1 MHTVLQNT
9 SSRKE
14 VRNMENRKS
23 FGEYIMRRRRELG
36 MTQKEFA
43 EKLFVTDSAVSKWER
58 GLSYPDITLLQSI
71 CRVLEISEKE
81 LLTSAED
88 TEGRQAEQ
96 LAGRYLRLI
105 RTFRLTQVVLYGLIA
120 LGCLI
125 GNLATQHTLSWVWIA
140 WTAELLAASL
150 TLLPAMVTDKYRGV
164 ITLGGFTGALLL
176 LLGAGCIYSGGG
188 WYFIALTGVLFG
200 MGVVFLPYVLW
211 KLPLLEQLAHGK
223 ASLYLG
229 IETVLLFLLLGA
241 GCLYTGGDWFL
252 EAIVWTG
259 FGLTVVFLPVVLR
272 QMPWPEELKRHKALM
287 YFGIV
292 TGYLLL
298 GLAYEGWGDWFPMP
312 VLPVTLIC
320 LALPW
325 LWLGAMRYL
334 PLNRWFRG
342 AAGCVGTG
350 IWCLV
355 ANALGRSLAGETV
368 SRQVYVNLGV
378 WSSDQAVSANVVALV
393 CLTTVLGGA
402 LCLLMGFLQRRRKG

>member
-1 MHTVLQNT
+1 
-9 SSRKE
+9 
-14 VRNMENRKS
+14 MENRKS

-176 LLGAGCIYSGGG
+176 LLGAGCVYSGGG

-211 KLPLLEQLAHGK
+211 KLPLPEQLAHGK

-334 PLNRWFRG
+334 PWNRWFRG

-350 IWCLV
+350 IWCLA
-355 ANALGRSLAGETV
+355 ANALGRSLARETV
-368 SRQVYVNLGV
+368 SQQVYVNLGV